1 MFSLIK
7 LKSTAYKISHIGA
20 LALLNVYSFQWL
32 RRTVVY
38 VLLSSEKE
46 GDNSKRDLK
55 TKLREL
61 FSRPEE
67 NQSDWNRIFLTSY
80 VIAVI
85 IDPLFFYVP
94 IINEDRTCLG
104 MDQKLRIG
112 ALVLRTVTDLFY
124 ILHIVFRVYIF
135 TETTSKSNEVD
146 SGGNETLDKHASRES
161 ILRSFKHFLEKK
173 HIIIAILSILPVPQV
188 RAVFRSLDYFSFF
201 FN

>member
-1 MFSLIK
+1 MRLVSLISYSPYLEEVQRCRAIKADIYYLYSFIK
-7 LKSTAYKISHIGA
+7 LKSTAYKISHIRA

-32 RRTVVY
+32 RLTVVY

-67 NQSDWNRIFLTSY
+67 NQSDWNKIFLTSY
-80 VIAVI
+80 LIAVI

-94 IINEDRTCLG
+94 IINEHRKCLG
-104 MDQKLRIG
+104 MDQKLRIV

-124 ILHIVFRVYIF
+124 ILHIFFVYIY
-135 TETTSKSNEVD
+135 SPKQHQSPM
-146 SGGNETLDKHASRES
+146 K
-161 ILRSFKHFLEKK
+161 
-173 HIIIAILSILPVPQV
+173 
-188 RAVFRSLDYFSFF
+188 
-201 FN
+201 